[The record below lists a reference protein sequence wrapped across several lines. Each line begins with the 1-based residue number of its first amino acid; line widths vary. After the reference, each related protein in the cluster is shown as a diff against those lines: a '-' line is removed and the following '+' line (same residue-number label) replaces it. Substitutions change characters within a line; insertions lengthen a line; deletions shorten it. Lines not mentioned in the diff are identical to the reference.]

1 MVVMVTASVRIRM
14 LKARVATCWGEL
26 ESATWTVK
34 LKLAS
39 TVGVPLMT
47 PEELNVRSS
56 GSGPEPEAELQVRV
70 PVPPLAC
77 KVAL

>member
-1 MVVMVTASVRIRM
+1 MVMVSASVRMRM
-14 LKARVATCWGEL
+14 LKARVATCWGEP
-26 ESATWTVK
+26 ESATRTVK
-34 LKLAS
+34 LKMAS

-47 PEELNVRSS
+47 PEELKVRSS
-56 GSGPEPEAELQVRV
+56 GSSPEPEAKLQVRA